1 MTTTIVSLQTYGV
14 VIALLSIMM
23 VMGLTCLLLHYIDR
37 IDSLL
42 GRRGSSVLSS
52 LVSVFV
58 AVIAVRF
65 ILTGV
70 QYYYPVT

>member
-1 MTTTIVSLQTYGV
+1 
-14 VIALLSIMM
+14 
-23 VMGLTCLLLHYIDR
+23 MGLTWLLLHYIDR